1 MDDKHNQNYSFS
13 FISPGY
19 VIQSGT
25 EIQQSSNLFVP
36 GTDEPT
42 ILNIPFES
50 VSDDVSANVN
60 WGVYTAGLKYN
71 TSYAEFKPHDLSMT
85 MIVPDRDFRNRLIES
100 VLYEITHVKVSIPV
114 NDKRLTYCSRAELS
128 SVDFKD
134 NPYIN
139 GIEISTKFTITTPF
153 VSRIFVNNLG
163 DPDEPT
169 QYGTLVDQYNDDNSV
184 SLSVD
189 ISKSEASILQ
199 HTSMG
204 SSLTVN
210 SPTEQAFITSLFNH
224 IVYGNDNDTS
234 IGVLDNDTPIG
245 VLDNGLLYTDN
256 SSTGAMYNGLRY
268 DIWNLGSPSFKQY
281 ESLRDPNK
289 ILGLVSV
296 LTIL

>member
-13 FISPGY
+13 LIAPGY
-19 VIQSGT
+19 VIKSGT

-36 GTDEPT
+36 GTEEPT
-42 ILNIPFES
+42 VLNIPFES

-71 TSYAEFKPHDLSMT
+71 TSYAEFKPHDLSIT
-85 MIVPDRDFRNRLIES
+85 MIVPDRDWRNRLIES
-100 VLYEITHVKVSIPV
+100 VLYEITHVKVTIPV
-114 NDKRLTYCSRAELS
+114 KDKHLIYCAKTELS

-134 NPYIN
+134 NPYVN
-139 GIEISTKFTITTPF
+139 GIEINTKFTIMTPF
-153 VSRIFVNNLG
+153 VSRVFTNKLG
-163 DPDEPT
+163 DPDEPSH
-169 QYGTLVDQYNDDNSV
+169 YGTLVDYGDDNSV

-224 IVYGNDNDTS
+224 IVYGNNNDTS
-234 IGVLDNDTPIG
+234 IGVLDN
-245 VLDNGLLYTDN
+245 GLLYSYNQTSLSDN
-256 SSTGAMYNGLRY
+256 GFYYNV
-268 DIWNLGSPSFKQY
+268 WNLGSPSFKQY
-281 ESLRDPNK
+281 EHLRDPNK

>member
-1 MDDKHNQNYSFS
+1 MEDKHNQNYSFS
-13 FISPGY
+13 LIAPGY

-42 ILNIPFES
+42 VLSIPFES
-50 VSDDVSANVN
+50 VSDDVAANVN

-71 TSYAEFKPHDLSMT
+71 TSYAEFKPHDLSIT
-85 MIVPDRDFRNRLIES
+85 MVVPDRDWRNRLIES
-100 VLYEITHVKVSIPV
+100 VLYEITHVKVTIPV
-114 NDKRLTYCSRAELS
+114 NNKYLIYCAKAELS

-134 NPYIN
+134 NPYVN
-139 GIEISTKFTITTPF
+139 GIEISTKFTIMTPF
-153 VSRIFVNNLG
+153 VSRIFTNELSA
-163 DPDEPT
+163 PDEPT
-169 QYGTLVDQYNDDNSV
+169 RYGTLIDYIDDNSV
-184 SLSVD
+184 SLPVD

-224 IVYGNDNDTS
+224 VVYGHAEYDDTS
-234 IGVLDNDTPIG
+234 IG

-256 SSTGAMYNGLRY
+256 SSTCY
-268 DIWNLGSPSFKQY
+268 DVWNIGSPSFKQY
-281 ESLRDPNK
+281 ESLRGPNK
-289 ILGLVSV
+289 ILGLISV

>member
-13 FISPGY
+13 LIAPGY
-19 VIQSGT
+19 VIKSGT
-25 EIQQSSNLFVP
+25 EIQQTSNLFVP

-42 ILNIPFES
+42 VLNIPFES

-71 TSYAEFKPHDLSMT
+71 TSYAEFKPHDLSIT
-85 MIVPDRDFRNRLIES
+85 MIVPDRDWRNRLIES
-100 VLYEITHVKVSIPV
+100 VLYEITHVKVTIPV
-114 NDKRLTYCSRAELS
+114 NNQHLIYCAKSELS

-139 GIEISTKFTITTPF
+139 GIEINTKFTITTPF
-153 VSRIFVNNLG
+153 VSRIFTNELS
-163 DPDEPT
+163 DPDEPVT
-169 QYGTLVDQYNDDNSV
+169 YGTLVDYLDDNSV

-189 ISKSEASILQ
+189 ISKSESSILQ

-224 IVYGNDNDTS
+224 IVYGNAEYNDTS
-234 IGVLDNDTPIG
+234 IG

-256 SSTGAMYNGLRY
+256 SSTGAMYNGLCY
-268 DIWNLGSPSFKQY
+268 DIWNISSPSLKQY
-281 ESLRDPNK
+281 KSLRDPNK
-289 ILGLVSV
+289 ILGLISV
-296 LTIL
+296 LSII

>member
-13 FISPGY
+13 LIAPGY
-19 VIQSGT
+19 VIKSGT

-42 ILNIPFES
+42 VLNIPFES

-71 TSYAEFKPHDLSMT
+71 TSYAEFKPHDLSIT
-85 MIVPDRDFRNRLIES
+85 IIVPDRDWRNRVIES
-100 VLYEITHVKVSIPV
+100 VLYEITHVKATIPV
-114 NDKRLTYCSRAELS
+114 NNKHLVYCAKAELY

-153 VSRIFVNNLG
+153 VSKIFANELG
-163 DPDEPT
+163 DPDEPD
-169 QYGTLVDQYNDDNSV
+169 QYGTLVDYGDDNSI
-184 SLSVD
+184 SLPVD

-210 SPTEQAFITSLFNH
+210 SPTEQAFVTSLFNH
-224 IVYGNDNDTS
+224 IVYGNAEYNDTS
-234 IGVLDNDTPIG
+234 IGVLDN
-245 VLDNGLLYTDN
+245 GLLYSHSQTSLSDN
-256 SSTGAMYNGLRY
+256 GFYY
-268 DIWNLGSPSFKQY
+268 DVWNIGSPSFKQY
-281 ESLRDPNK
+281 KRLRDPNK

-296 LTIL
+296 LTIV

>member
-13 FISPGY
+13 LIGPGY

-25 EIQQSSNLFVP
+25 EIQQNSNLFVP

-42 ILNIPFES
+42 ILSVPFES
-50 VSDDVSANVN
+50 VSDDVSTNVN

-71 TSYAEFKPHDLSMT
+71 TSYAEFKSHDLSIT
-85 MIVPDRDFRNRLIES
+85 MIVPDRDWRNRLLES
-100 VLYEITHVKVSIPV
+100 VLYEITHVKVTIPV
-114 NDKRLTYCSRAELS
+114 KNKQLIYCGKAELS

-139 GIEISTKFTITTPF
+139 GIEINTKFTITTPF
-153 VSRIFVNNLG
+153 VSRIFLNELSA
-163 DPDEPT
+163 PDEPT
-169 QYGTLVDQYNDDNSV
+169 QYGTLVNYYDDNSV
-184 SLSVD
+184 SLPID

-210 SPTEQAFITSLFNH
+210 SPTEQVFITSLFNH
-224 IVYGNDNDTS
+224 IVYGHAEYNDPS
-234 IGVLDNDTPIG
+234 IG

-256 SSTGAMYNGLRY
+256 SSTGEMYNGLHY
-268 DIWNLGSPSFKQY
+268 DVWNIGSPSLKRY
-281 ESLRDPNK
+281 KSLRDPNK
-289 ILGLVSV
+289 ILGLISV

>member
-13 FISPGY
+13 LVAPGY

-25 EIQQSSNLFVP
+25 EIQQNSNLFVP

-50 VSDDVSANVN
+50 VSDDVSENVN
-60 WGVYTAGLKYN
+60 WGVYIAGLKYN
-71 TSYAEFKPHDLSMT
+71 TSYAEFKPHDLSIT
-85 MIVPDRDFRNRLIES
+85 MVVPDRDWRTRLIES
-100 VLYEITHVKVSIPV
+100 VLYEITHVKVTVPV
-114 NDKRLTYCSRAELS
+114 KNRHLIYCAKAELS

-153 VSRIFVNNLG
+153 VSKIFANELG
-163 DPDEPT
+163 DPDEPA
-169 QYGTLVDQYNDDNSV
+169 QYGTLVDYDDDNSI
-184 SLSVD
+184 SLPID
-189 ISKSEASILQ
+189 ISKSEANILQ

-210 SPTEQAFITSLFNH
+210 SPTEQAFVTSLFNH
-224 IVYGNDNDTS
+224 IVYGDAEYNDTS
-234 IGVLDNDTPIG
+234 IGVLDN
-245 VLDNGLLYTDN
+245 GLLYNVNSLTRLSDN
-256 SSTGAMYNGLRY
+256 GFYY
-268 DIWNLGSPSFKQY
+268 DVWNIGSPSFKQY
-281 ESLRDPNK
+281 KRLRDPNK

>member
-13 FISPGY
+13 LISPGY
-19 VIQSGT
+19 VIKSGT
-25 EIQQSSNLFVP
+25 EIQQNSNLFVP

-42 ILNIPFES
+42 VLSVPFES
-50 VSDDVSANVN
+50 VSDDVSTNVN

-71 TSYAEFKPHDLSMT
+71 TSYAEFKPHDLSIT
-85 MIVPDRDFRNRLIES
+85 MVVPDRDWRNRLIES
-100 VLYEITHVKVSIPV
+100 VLYEITHVKVTIPV
-114 NDKRLTYCSRAELS
+114 NNKHLIYCAKAELS

-139 GIEISTKFTITTPF
+139 GIEISTKFNILTPF
-153 VSRIFVNNLG
+153 VSKVFANELG

-169 QYGTLVDQYNDDNSV
+169 QYGTLVDYGDDNSV
-184 SLSVD
+184 SLPID
-189 ISKSEASILQ
+189 ISKSEPNILQ

-224 IVYGNDNDTS
+224 IVYGDAEYNDTS
-234 IGVLDNDTPIG
+234 IGVLDN
-245 VLDNGLLYTDN
+245 GLLYSHSQTSLSDN
-256 SSTGAMYNGLRY
+256 GFYY
-268 DIWNLGSPSFKQY
+268 DIWNIGSPSLKQY
-281 ESLRDPNK
+281 KRLRDPNK

>member
-13 FISPGY
+13 LISPGY

-36 GTDEPT
+36 GTEEPT
-42 ILNIPFES
+42 ILSIPFES
-50 VSDDVSANVN
+50 VSDDVSTNVN

-71 TSYAEFKPHDLSMT
+71 TSYAEFKPHELSIT
-85 MIVPDRDFRNRLIES
+85 MVVPDRDWRNRLIES
-100 VLYEITHVKVSIPV
+100 VLYEITHVKVTIPV
-114 NDKRLTYCSRAELS
+114 NNKHLIYCAKTELS

-134 NPYIN
+134 NPYTN

-153 VSRIFVNNLG
+153 VSRIFANKLSA
-163 DPDEPT
+163 PDEPT
-169 QYGTLVDQYNDDNSV
+169 QYGTLVDYLDDNSV
-184 SLSVD
+184 SLPVD
-189 ISKSEASILQ
+189 ISKSETSILQ

-210 SPTEQAFITSLFNH
+210 SPTEQDFITSLFNH
-224 IVYGNDNDTS
+224 IVYGDAKFNDTS
-234 IGVLDNDTPIG
+234 IG

-256 SSTGAMYNGLRY
+256 GSTGGMYNGLRY
-268 DIWNLGSPSFKQY
+268 EIWNIGSPSFKQY
-281 ESLRDPNK
+281 ERLRDPNK

>member
-13 FISPGY
+13 LIAPGY

-36 GTDEPT
+36 GTEEPT
-42 ILNIPFES
+42 VLNIPFES
-50 VSDDVSANVN
+50 VSDDVSTNVN

-71 TSYAEFKPHDLSMT
+71 TSYAEFKPHDLSIT
-85 MIVPDRDFRNRLIES
+85 MIVPDRDWRNRLIES
-100 VLYEITHVKVSIPV
+100 VLYEITHVKVTIPV
-114 NDKRLTYCSRAELS
+114 KSKHLTYCAKTELS

-134 NPYIN
+134 NPYTN

-153 VSRIFVNNLG
+153 VSRIFANEPSA
-163 DPDEPT
+163 PDEPVT
-169 QYGTLVDQYNDDNSV
+169 YGTLIDYIDDNSI
-184 SLSVD
+184 SLPID
-189 ISKSEASILQ
+189 ISKSEPNILQ

-210 SPTEQAFITSLFNH
+210 SPTEQSFITSLFNH
-224 IVYGNDNDTS
+224 IVYGRAEYDDTFTGIVDTS
-234 IGVLDNDTPIG
+234 TG

-256 SSTGAMYNGLRY
+256 SLTGSRYNGLRY
-268 DIWNLGSPSFKQY
+268 DIWNIGSPSFKQY
-281 ESLRDPNK
+281 KRLRDPNK

>member
-13 FISPGY
+13 LISPGY
-19 VIQSGT
+19 VIKSGT

-71 TSYAEFKPHDLSMT
+71 TSYAEFKPHDLSIT
-85 MIVPDRDFRNRLIES
+85 MIVPDRDWRNRLIES
-100 VLYEITHVKVSIPV
+100 VLYEITHVKVTIPV
-114 NDKRLTYCSRAELS
+114 KDKHLIYCGKAELS

-139 GIEISTKFTITTPF
+139 GIEINTKFTITTPF
-153 VSRIFVNNLG
+153 VSRIFLNELSA
-163 DPDEPT
+163 PDEPVT
-169 QYGTLVDQYNDDNSV
+169 YGTLVNYYDDNSI
-184 SLSVD
+184 SLPVD
-189 ISKSEASILQ
+189 ISKSETSILQ
-199 HTSMG
+199 YTSMG

-210 SPTEQAFITSLFNH
+210 SPTEQTFIASLFNH
-224 IVYGNDNDTS
+224 IVYGHVEYNDPS
-234 IGVLDNDTPIG
+234 IG

-268 DIWNLGSPSFKQY
+268 DVWNIGSPSFKQY
-281 ESLRDPNK
+281 KYLRDPNK
-289 ILGLVSV
+289 IIGLVSV
-296 LTIL
+296 LTII

>member
-13 FISPGY
+13 LIGPGY
-19 VIQSGT
+19 VIKSGT

-42 ILNIPFES
+42 VLSIPFES
-50 VSDDVSANVN
+50 VSDDVSTNVN
-60 WGVYTAGLKYN
+60 WGVYTTGLKYN
-71 TSYAEFKPHDLSMT
+71 TSYAEFKPHDLSIT
-85 MIVPDRDFRNRLIES
+85 MVVPDRDWRNRLIES
-100 VLYEITHVKVSIPV
+100 VLYEITHVKVTIPV
-114 NDKRLTYCSRAELS
+114 NDKRLTYCSKAELS

-139 GIEISTKFTITTPF
+139 GIEINTKFTIMTPF
-153 VSRIFVNNLG
+153 VSRIFANEPSA
-163 DPDEPT
+163 PDEPT
-169 QYGTLVDQYNDDNSV
+169 QYGTLINHYDDNSV
-184 SLSVD
+184 LLPID

-210 SPTEQAFITSLFNH
+210 SPTEQSFITSLFNH
-224 IVYGNDNDTS
+224 IVYGDVEYNDTS
-234 IGVLDNDTPIG
+234 IGI
-245 VLDNGLLYTDN
+245 LDNGLLYTDN
-256 SSTGAMYNGLRY
+256 SSTGGMYNGLRY
-268 DIWNLGSPSFKQY
+268 VVWNLGSPSLKQY

>member
-13 FISPGY
+13 LIAPGY
-19 VIQSGT
+19 VIKSGT

-36 GTDEPT
+36 GTDEPN
-42 ILNIPFES
+42 ILSIPFES
-50 VSDDVSANVN
+50 VSDDISVNVN

-71 TSYAEFKPHDLSMT
+71 TSYAEFKPHDLSIT
-85 MIVPDRDFRNRLIES
+85 MIVPDRDWRNRLIES
-100 VLYEITHVKVSIPV
+100 VLYEITHVKVTIPV
-114 NDKRLTYCSRAELS
+114 NNKHLIYCAKAELS

-139 GIEISTKFTITTPF
+139 GIEISTKFTIMTPF
-153 VSRIFVNNLG
+153 VSRIFANKLG
-163 DPDEPT
+163 DPDEPI
-169 QYGTLVDQYNDDNSV
+169 QYGTLVNNSDDNSV

-224 IVYGNDNDTS
+224 IVYGHAEYNDTS
-234 IGVLDNDTPIG
+234 IG
-245 VLDNGLLYTDN
+245 VLDNGLLYTHN
-256 SSTGAMYNGLRY
+256 YTSTSDDGYYYRV
-268 DIWNLGSPSFKQY
+268 WNIGSPSFKQY

-289 ILGLVSV
+289 ILGLISV

>member
-13 FISPGY
+13 LISPGY

-25 EIQQSSNLFVP
+25 EIQQNSNIFVP

-42 ILNIPFES
+42 VLNVPFES
-50 VSDDVSANVN
+50 VSDDVSSNVN

-71 TSYAEFKPHDLSMT
+71 TSYAEFKPHDLSIT
-85 MIVPDRDFRNRLIES
+85 MVVPDRDWRNRLIES
-100 VLYEITHVKVSIPV
+100 VLYEITHVKVTIPV
-114 NDKRLTYCSRAELS
+114 NNKRLIYCAIAELS

-139 GIEISTKFTITTPF
+139 GIEINTKFTITTPF
-153 VSRIFVNNLG
+153 VSRIFANALSA
-163 DPDEPT
+163 PDEPT
-169 QYGTLVDQYNDDNSV
+169 QYGTLVDYYDDNSV

-189 ISKSEASILQ
+189 ISKSEVSILQ

-210 SPTEQAFITSLFNH
+210 SPTEQTLITSLFNH
-224 IVYGNDNDTS
+224 IVYGHAEHNDTS
-234 IGVLDNDTPIG
+234 IGI
-245 VLDNGLLYTDN
+245 LDNGLLYSYSQTSLSDN
-256 SSTGAMYNGLRY
+256 GFYY
-268 DIWNLGSPSFKQY
+268 DIWNIGSPSFKQY
-281 ESLRDPNK
+281 KRLRDPNK